1 MGVRRNMEA
10 GDSAYQPLFKSG
22 SMGSIKGGAGWK
34 NLPLLPFERELI
46 RQLGCTEAEYQRFTE
61 ELRKRGNSRPAAYA
75 LIPDIQAGPV
85 VPILVNLAIG
95 VALTAASA
103 LLASAPPKPKQ
114 QKEREQVTQRQLGD
128 LSGASRFNSTYG
140 FDSAADLAT
149 YGTPISI
156 ISTAYQRS
164 DNTGDEY
171 ETYTGGIV
179 AAPKLVWSRMLS
191 YGTHQAF
198 KALYVI
204 SERNIGTPDING
216 IWLGNAPLDTV
227 SPHHFAIY
235 WNANE
240 VSGRIKARHLLAGT
254 RGERDSADPWD
265 GDDVFVCPTGE
276 QANDTGF
283 SMSYT
288 PSNQSDFGLYA
299 GIANG
304 TDFKVNWRV
313 ISVPDNIDGD
323 DSEDTQNEERYKI
336 AANREMKG
344 LGAGYPRQMG
354 IVEHN
359 GYQASNRELRYAQ
372 IGDEI
377 VFEISSQKLD
387 DFLKFDVT
395 LDDINDES
403 EQERIAA
410 DNALQIGED
419 YLIGKSIWRVI
430 DRPTDKIFKIGEQ
443 AIPVRLRCIS
453 VFGNS
458 DSARQ
463 FGMIPRRWFSS
474 GWQNRGEDL
483 GPDNHAQANFY
494 PLLKVSSALVR
505 NLRSVEVTEIG
516 IRSEVWARASGL
528 CNFKTVPTPNKLK
541 RLDDD
546 NVNLQSGTMNLYF
559 SRYSFFTLLVRPAG
573 DGEFGDEYGWEGI
586 GEEFVVK
593 GNAPVSQYNYIR
605 IKSETKAQWEFKLV
619 PLSSSYI
626 TRKPEDAN
634 AFLLA
639 AQQSSIL
646 QRQYQ
651 TPYGNFTIIAAGH
664 MINMHSVEDS
674 ELFWSKG
681 KKSTPGR
688 TEWADVPSSI
698 DLQAYTTDASGRAH
712 AWRYEIL
719 GDPAQYEDGYIRTVQ
734 KVWDKSD
741 GSASVEVLISAVVS
755 DTGDTSSGQVR
766 RFVYG
771 PATVTPV
778 VDSASTSKTGWKDGD
793 TINVPITASAGNP
806 YYFSDDST
814 LPQTYSAVFRVNVER
829 KEIYIPPDPG
839 SEARLFEK
847 DTQIAEVS
855 HYNSLISRSCDSGPE
870 HSIAYVNESLSLP
883 SQEAAPYYNYA
894 MAGVVLRANR
904 QFSSVDQPRFWLGE
918 GTPVERLISIPAEG
932 IVAGQQAPTNNFAEL
947 VYWMLT
953 SKGAGVGDYLDE
965 ELVDKEGLAHAAR
978 FMQAHRLFY
987 DGVIEDQVNIRSF
1000 ISNTAPLVLCNFV
1013 ISNGKFSLAP
1023 ALPTDEAGNIGDVA
1037 TPISAMF
1044 TDGNIFEGSFELSY
1058 LDAEERKDFQASMRF
1073 RRAGFQQLPEESS
1086 IIVRWKGSGNH
1097 SPQEDFDM
1105 TSFCTRRGH
1114 AAMVARFLL
1123 SVRRRV
1129 DHSIKF
1135 KTSPDGLA
1143 LGPGDYIKVYTQM
1156 NPYSP
1161 AANGIIRADLS
1172 VSSAT
1177 ELGDGTY
1184 DVFAYRSG
1192 DDELIATTIEIKDGK
1207 AVNPAF
1213 ASTLFSLRSDS
1224 ISGHVY
1230 QVEQLTMDS
1239 DASVEIVASYFPTD
1253 SNGYSL
1259 IAMDVMN
1266 LNSFDSLPR

>member
-1 MGVRRNMEA
+1 MGIRRSMEA
-10 GDSAYQPLFKSG
+10 GGLAHQPSPEG
-22 SMGSIKGGAGWK
+22 SSMGSIKGGAGWK
-34 NLPLLPFERELI
+34 DLPLLPFERDLI
-46 RQLGCTEAEYQRFTE
+46 QQLGCTESEYQRFTE
-61 ELRKRGNSRPAAYA
+61 ELRRKGNYRPAEYA

-95 VALTAASA
+95 VALTAVGA
-103 LLASAPPKPKQ
+103 LLSPSPPKPRQ
-114 QKEREQVTQRQLGD
+114 QKEREQVTQRKLGD

-140 FDSAADLAT
+140 FDSAADLAA
-149 YGTPISI
+149 YGTPISLV
-156 ISTAYQRS
+156 STAYQKS
-164 DNTGDEY
+164 DRTSGDY

-179 AAPKLVWSRMLS
+179 AAPRLVWSRMLS

-198 KALYVI
+198 KALYVVG
-204 SERNIGTPDING
+204 ETNIGTPDING
-216 IWLGNAPLDTV
+216 IWLGNSPVDTV
-227 SPHHFAIY
+227 SPYHFAIY
-235 WNANE
+235 WNASE
-240 VSGRIKARHLLAGT
+240 ISGRIKARHLLAGT

-288 PSNQSDFGLYA
+288 PSNQTDFGLYSA
-299 GIANG
+299 IANG
-304 TDFKVNWRV
+304 TDYKVNWKV
-313 ISVPDNIDGD
+313 VSVPDNIDGE
-323 DSEDTQNEERYKI
+323 DSEDTLNEERYKI
-336 AANREMKG
+336 AGNREMRG

-359 GYQASNRELRYAQ
+359 GYQASNRELRYANV
-372 IGDEI
+372 GDEI
-377 VFEISSQKLD
+377 IFEISSEKLSNY
-387 DFLKFDVT
+387 LKFDVT
-395 LDDINDES
+395 LDDVNDES
-403 EQERIAA
+403 EQDRIAA
-410 DNALQIGED
+410 DDALQIGED

-430 DRPTDKIFKIGEQ
+430 DRPTDRIFEIGKQ
-443 AIPVRLRCIS
+443 SIPVRLRCIS
-453 VFGNS
+453 VFGTS
-458 DSARQ
+458 EDARQ

-474 GWQNRGEDL
+474 RSQNAGENF
-483 GPDNHAQANFY
+483 GPHNHAQANFY

-505 NLRSVEVTEIG
+505 NLRSTEVTEIG

-528 CNFKTVPTPNKLK
+528 CNFKTVPTPSKLK
-541 RLDDD
+541 ELDDD

-586 GEEFVVK
+586 GEEFAVK

-605 IKSETKAQWEFKLV
+605 IKSETKSQWEFKLV

-639 AQQSSIL
+639 AQKSTIL

-651 TPYGNFTIIAAGH
+651 TPHGNFTIIAAGH

-674 ELFWSKG
+674 PLFWSQG
-681 KKSTPGR
+681 KKPTPGR
-688 TEWADVPSSI
+688 TEWANVPSSL
-698 DLQAYTTDASGRAH
+698 DLQSYTTNEPWRAH

-719 GDPAQYEDGYIRTVQ
+719 GDPAKYYDGFIRNVRA
-734 KVWDKSD
+734 VWEKSD
-741 GSASVEVLISAVVS
+741 GSASVDVVISAVVF
-755 DTGDTSSGQVR
+755 DKKEGNGQGQR
-766 RFVYG
+766 YVYG
-771 PATVTPV
+771 PATVTAVP
-778 VDSASTSKTGWKDGD
+778 DSTSTSKTGWVDGD
-793 TINVPITASAGNP
+793 TVEVPITASPGNP
-806 YYFSDDST
+806 YYFSEDST
-814 LPQTYSAVFRVNVER
+814 LPRTYSAVYRVNVER
-829 KEIYIPPDPG
+829 REIYYPPDPG

-855 HYNSLISRSCDSGPE
+855 HYNSLVSRSCDSGPE
-870 HSIAYVNESLSLP
+870 HSVAYVNESQSLP
-883 SQEAAPYYNYA
+883 SQVAAPYYNYA
-894 MAGVVLRANR
+894 MMGVVLRANR
-904 QFSSVDQPRFWLGE
+904 QFSSVDQPRCWIGE
-918 GTPVERLISIPAEG
+918 GIPVERLISIPGEG

-953 SKGAGVGDYLDE
+953 NKGAGIGDYLDE
-965 ELVDKEGLAHAAR
+965 DLIDKEGLARTAR
-978 FMQAHRLFY
+978 FMQANRLFY
-987 DGVIEDQVNIRSF
+987 DGVIEDQVNVRAF
-1000 ISNTAPLVLCNFV
+1000 ISHIAPLVLCNFV
-1013 ISNGKFSLAP
+1013 ISNGQFSLAP
-1023 ALPTDEAGNIGDVA
+1023 ALPTDDAGNIENVA
-1037 TPISAMF
+1037 APISAMF
-1044 TDGNIFEGSFELSY
+1044 TDGNIFKDSFELNY
-1058 LDAEERKDFQASMRF
+1058 LEAEERQDFQASMRF

-1086 IIVRWKGSGNH
+1086 IIVRWKGSGNN

-1129 DHSIKF
+1129 DHGIKF

-1161 AANGIIRADLS
+1161 AGNGVVRSDLS
-1172 VSSAT
+1172 ISSAT
-1177 ELGDGTY
+1177 KLKDGTH

-1192 DDELIATTIEIKDGK
+1192 EDELISTTIEIKDGR
-1207 AVNPAF
+1207 ATDPTL
-1213 ASTLFSLRSDS
+1213 ASTLFSLRSES
-1224 ISGHVY
+1224 ISEHVY
-1230 QVEQLTMDS
+1230 QVEQLTMNS

-1253 SNGYSL
+1253 GDGYSL
-1259 IAMDVMN
+1259 IAKDVMDQN
-1266 LNSFDSLPR
+1266 AFDSLPQ